1 MKILS
6 KKIYN
11 KLIKKKLT
19 IAVAESCTGGLL
31 SSALTSVGGSSKIF
45 NLGFVVYSNESKIN
59 VLKIPKNIIKEYGA
73 VSKRV
78 CFYMA
83 KNLKKIS
90 KTDISVSI
98 TGIAGPSGGTKIKP
112 VGLVYV
118 GIKKGNKVEVKKHL
132 FKNKGK
138 CHFLLTSVTGV
149 IRFGCSADYTFI
161 NRAVSNRKVVDRG
174 KTIFRADPNDRT
186 AAPPVHRCP
195 QGGAEPH
202 RRARHQRRAGAASDQ
217 HRQSADFDPRPGRA
231 RLLHGLERLV
241 QHKKTH
247 RSRLPVAGTL
257 GPRQALGHRVADG
270 QGPGRG
276 HIHDRPAGLQL

>member
-98 TGIAGPSGGTKIKP
+98 TGIAGPSGSTKKKP

-118 GIKKGNKVEVKKHL
+118 GIKDHNKIYIKKYL
-132 FKNKGK
+132 FKNKGR
-138 CHFLLTSVTGV
+138 
-149 IRFGCSADYTFI
+149 IYI
-161 NRAVSNRKVVDRG
+161 Q
-174 KTIFRADPNDRT
+174 RT
-186 AAPPVHRCP
+186 TVNK
-195 QGGAEPH
+195 
-202 RRARHQRRAGAASDQ
+202 S
-217 HRQSADFDPRPGRA
+217 
-231 RLLHGLERLV
+231 LELILNSL
-241 QHKKTH
+241 K
-247 RSRLPVAGTL
+247 
-257 GPRQALGHRVADG
+257 
-270 QGPGRG
+270 
-276 HIHDRPAGLQL
+276 